1 MVELQYTPYAFP
13 LLLAACVS
21 AVLAWIA
28 WRRRPGSGVLPFIVL
43 MVGLTEW
50 TLASLIEYSTV
61 SLQPKLFATNL
72 AYIGI
77 TTAPAAWLA
86 FVSEY
91 TGRNKWLTR
100 RNVLLLFIEPVLI
113 VVLAFTNDF
122 HHLFRTA
129 VALDTTGSFP
139 VLSVT
144 NGPTFWIHA
153 AYSYILLV
161 IGNAILIQAFLR
173 SPQLYRGQ
181 VFTLLIGAFIPWI
194 ANIVTVFDMIPNLR
208 IDLTPFAFTVTGLM
222 LSWSLFRFKLLDI
235 VPVARDTLVE
245 SMSDAVMVID
255 AQGRIVDMNPAALRL
270 VGNRSSSE
278 LIGKLAAEALVE
290 QQDLVKQFRSVMEA
304 RVEVTIGKGTATERY
319 FELQIS
325 PLRNRYG
332 TLTGRL
338 YVLRD
343 ITALKGATEQIKA
356 QNDTL
361 RRTNQELAEAQR
373 KTEEASRLKSEF
385 LATMSHEL
393 RTPLN
398 AIIGFADL
406 ALTGLTGPLNAKQED
421 YLARISA
428 NGERLLA
435 QINDLL
441 DISKIEAG
449 RVELSSQ
456 PFAPSSLLT
465 DMRNQIQSL
474 VVQKGLGFDTQLDPG
489 LPPQLLGDS
498 GRLGQILTNL
508 IGNAVRFTQAG
519 QISVRMEKVDES
531 KWGIVVTDTGIGI
544 PPHALEYIFDEFRQ
558 VDGSTQREH
567 GGTGLGLAIVRK
579 LAILMGGTVRAQS
592 TVGKG
597 STFTVQ
603 LPLKVPEMLVAEVG

>member
-1 MVELQYTPYAFP
+1 MVDLQYTPYVPP
-13 LLLAACVS
+13 LMLAAVVS
-21 AVLAWIA
+21 GLLAWIA
-28 WRRRPGSGVLPFIVL
+28 WRRRPGSGVVPFVVL

-50 TLASLIEYSTV
+50 SLASILEYSLV
-61 SLQPKLFATNL
+61 DVQAKLFAANL
-72 AYIGI
+72 EYVGI
-77 TTAPAAWLA
+77 TTVPAAWLS
-86 FVSEY
+86 FVLEY
-91 TGRNKWLTR
+91 TGRGKWLTR
-100 RNVLLLFIEPVLI
+100 RNVLLMFIEPVLT
-113 VVLAFTNDF
+113 VALAFTNNY
-122 HHLFRTA
+122 HHLFRTEI
-129 VALDTTGSFP
+129 ALDTSGPFP
-139 VLSVT
+139 MLNIA
-144 NGPTFWIHA
+144 NGTAFWIHA
-153 AYSYILLV
+153 IYSYVLLLA
-161 IGNAILIQAFLR
+161 GNVLLIQAFVR
-173 SPQLYRGQ
+173 SPQLYQGQ
-181 VFTLLIGAFIPWI
+181 VFTMLVGAFIPWV
-194 ANIVTVFDMIPNLR
+194 ANALTIFKLIPGLQ

-222 LSWSLFRFKLLDI
+222 LGWSLLRFKLLDI

-245 SMSDAVMVID
+245 SMRDAVMVLD
-255 AQGRIVDMNPAALRL
+255 AQGRIVDINPAAVRL
-270 VGNRSSSE
+270 IGRKSSSE
-278 LIGKLAAEALVE
+278 LIGKAAAEALTD
-290 QQDLVKQFRSVMEA
+290 QQALISQYRDVTEA
-304 RVEVTIGKGTATERY
+304 RVEINIGQGTAQHRY

-343 ITALKGATEQIKA
+343 ITELKRAAEQIKA

-361 RRTNQELAEAQR
+361 LRTNQDLAEAQR
-373 KTEEASRLKSEF
+373 KAEEANRLKSEF

-398 AIIGFADL
+398 AIIGYADL
-406 ALTGLTGPLNAKQED
+406 ALTGLTGPLNEKQED
-421 YLARISA
+421 YLNRIMA

-449 RVELSSQ
+449 RLALSSQ
-456 PFAPSSLLT
+456 PFAPSDLLSGVKSR
-465 DMRNQIQSL
+465 MQSL
-474 VVQKGLGFDTQLDPG
+474 VVQKGLSFDTQLDPN
-489 LPPQLLGDS
+489 LPGQLLGDS
-498 GRLGQILTNL
+498 KRLEQIVTNL
-508 IGNAVRFTQAG
+508 IGNAVRFTETG
-519 QISVRMEKVDES
+519 QISVRIEKADDS

-579 LAILMGGTVRAQS
+579 LAILMGGTVQVQS

-603 LPLKVPEMLVAEVG
+603 LPLAVPEMLVAAVG